1 MRLGMAMQRYCKFCG
16 AELVARARFCA
27 SCGERVLVDA
37 APETMNTLSDSDAA
51 VMAGGSRTLTWL
63 GDYPVVRNKTVAI
76 SILAVTTISVGLTSM
91 FVIGLAVHDGNYDF
105 LLQLVKIFA
114 GIWFGVTLSFFLIG
128 ELVFGKLLMEVI
140 IDDQGVTQI
149 QRSKRARA
157 LNAAA
162 VVGGLLTGGSR
173 GASTAGAG
181 MLAASRQTETYRY
194 RDLRYAKGNPR
205 TGEIRLWDD
214 WHTVMQLFAPLERY
228 EETMNRIE
236 SGLRDSARNRAPL
249 TDIPTAVKALVSFG
263 ALVCGAFL
271 LAGFPLAFSAWFVL
285 PMVALTLASILS
297 HPPQRH
303 WLGWGL
309 ACGVAISVAVLFQVN
324 PTALHQEGAGLALG
338 IQLTVIGLF
347 ALFGVCAGLGVFT
360 LSPRSHA

>member
-1 MRLGMAMQRYCKFCG
+1 MADGVSTALRRHLCAPQGMRLSRKEEC
-16 AELVARARFCA
+16 ERFGIKQME
-27 SCGERVLVDA
+27 SD
-37 APETMNTLSDSDAA
+37 MNTTAASDEIAK
-51 VMAGGSRTLTWL
+51 AGSAGTLTWL

-76 SILAVTTISVGLTSM
+76 SIFAVTTISVGLTAM
-91 FVIGLAVHDGNYDF
+91 FVIGLAVHDGNYEF

-149 QRSKRARA
+149 QRSRRAQA

-162 VVGGLLTGGSR
+162 VVGGLLAWGSR

-181 MLAASRQTETYRY
+181 LLAASRQTETYRY
-194 RDLRYAKGNPR
+194 RDLRHAKGNPR

-214 WHTVMQLFAPLERY
+214 WQTVMQLFAPMDRY
-228 EETMNRIE
+228 KEAMNRIE
-236 SGLRDSARNRAPL
+236 SGLRNSARNRAPL

-285 PMVALTLASILS
+285 PMVALTLAAILS
-297 HPPQRH
+297 HPPRRH

-309 ACGVAISVAVLFQVN
+309 ACGVAISVAVLFQVK
-324 PTALHQEGAGLALG
+324 PPALYQEGTGLALG

-360 LSPRSHA
+360 LRPRSDS